1 MKLLRFMSKW
11 LGVCRE
17 EKLIDAGGKKKSL
30 VRKFREDS
38 ILL

>member
-1 MKLLRFMSKW
+1 MKLLRSMSKW
-11 LGVCRE
+11 LGVCRD
-17 EKLIDAGGKKKSL
+17 EKIIAGGGKKKSL